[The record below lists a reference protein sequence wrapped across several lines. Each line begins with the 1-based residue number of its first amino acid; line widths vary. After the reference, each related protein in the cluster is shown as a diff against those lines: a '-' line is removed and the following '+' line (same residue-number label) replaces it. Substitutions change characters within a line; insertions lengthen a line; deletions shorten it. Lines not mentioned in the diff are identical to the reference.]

1 MWKRIKKFGYI
12 LYKSGDNTVE
22 DDGIE
27 LAGYLTFLALLA
39 LFPFLVI
46 IVSAAGFL
54 GQGELGTRFITFLVN
69 TIPPEAADAIMPRVV
84 EIMSGP
90 PQGLLTISI
99 LGAIW
104 TSSSAVEGI
113 RTVLNRAY
121 NVSNP
126 PTYIWRRL
134 MSILQLLLFT
144 AVIMSVMLLI
154 VFSPLFFDI
163 IESSLGI
170 SIGEGIDTLWNQLV
184 TYIGALLL
192 ILGVANV
199 YYILPNV
206 RQSLFAVVPGAIL
219 VVLLWIGGAQLFTL
233 YISNVDQV
241 NIIYGSLGSF
251 IATLIFLFIMSVI
264 FIFGAEFNA
273 MLVETY
279 GGKVEEIEHSDEDS
293 GVHLS

>member
-1 MWKRIKKFGYI
+1 MQTKKFLHL
-12 LYKSGDNTVE
+12 LYKSGDNLVE

-46 IVSAAGFL
+46 IVSAAGFI

-69 TIPPEAADAIMPRVV
+69 TIPAEAADAIMPRVV
-84 EIMSGP
+84 EIISGP
-90 PQGLLTISI
+90 PQGLLTVSI

-126 PTYIWRRL
+126 PTYILRRL
-134 MSILQLLLFT
+134 LSILQLLIFT
-144 AVIMSVMLLI
+144 AVIMSVMLII

-163 IESSLGI
+163 VESSLGLRI
-170 SIGEGIDTLWNQLV
+170 HDGIDTFWNQTV
-184 TYIGALLL
+184 TYIGALVL

-206 RQSLFAVVPGAIL
+206 RQSLFAVVPGAVL
-219 VVLLWIGGAQLFTL
+219 VVLLWVGGAALFTW
-233 YISNVDQV
+233 YISSIDAQV

-264 FIFGAEFNA
+264 FIYGAEFNA

-279 GGKVEEIEHSDEDS
+279 GGKVEEIEHSEEDT
-293 GVHLS
+293 GVHMR